1 MGASMTESE
10 RYIARQTARRVITV
24 ACADIR
30 RLGAATG
37 RVEEAESI
45 ARPLEDVRDS
55 LIGT

>member
-1 MGASMTESE
+1 MTESE

-30 RLGAATG
+30 RLGAESG
-37 RVEEAESI
+37 RVEEAEAI
-45 ARPLEDVRDS
+45 ARPLERVRDS